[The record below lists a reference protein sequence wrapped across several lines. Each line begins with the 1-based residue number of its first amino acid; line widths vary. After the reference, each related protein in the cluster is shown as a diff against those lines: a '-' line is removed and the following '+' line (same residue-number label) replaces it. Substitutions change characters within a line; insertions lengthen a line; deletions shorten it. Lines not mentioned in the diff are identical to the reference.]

1 MMGCCTSLSLLYEIF
16 VHFRDIRAVGRRKKE
31 IEDPE
36 SCSRSVPV

>member
-16 VHFRDIRAVGRRKKE
+16 VHFRDIVGRRKKE